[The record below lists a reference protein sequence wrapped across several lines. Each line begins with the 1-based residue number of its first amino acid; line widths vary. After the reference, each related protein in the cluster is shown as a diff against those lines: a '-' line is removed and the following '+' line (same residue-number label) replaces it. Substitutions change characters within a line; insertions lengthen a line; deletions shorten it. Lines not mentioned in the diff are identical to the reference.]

1 MDTISAPEIQDK
13 WIKVDGLNVRYL
25 DEGAGMPV
33 LLLHGGSL
41 GSSADVF
48 RRNINKL
55 VTDGM
60 RAISFDHPGFGKTDL
75 PNDHTTPYRRNF
87 VLKFLDALNLPK
99 VALFA
104 HSQAGGMAVQLALAN
119 PERFTHV
126 MILGTGS
133 LLPPLPDSDVDQS
146 EVPQR
151 KDNSKPPSM
160 PTIETTRKLMESQLF
175 HHEYITEPELQ
186 LRFSHTTGKAFEAH
200 VARWKMTQGQG
211 ENKSAQK
218 SATAPLWQR
227 LTELKMPLLM
237 IYGRED
243 RAEACK
249 RAELLKKT
257 YPQID
262 MHIVTGCKHMV
273 PWDAFNEVHRLA
285 VPFYK
290 G

>member
-1 MDTISAPEIQDK
+1 METISAPELQDK
-13 WIKVDGLNVRYL
+13 WITVDGLSVRYL
-25 DEGAGMPV
+25 EAGSGTPV

-48 RRNINKL
+48 RRNIKRL
-55 VTDGM
+55 AADGM

-75 PNDHTTPYRRNF
+75 PADHTTPYRRGF
-87 VLKFLDALNLPK
+87 VLKFLDAMNLPK

-104 HSQAGGMAVQLALAN
+104 HSQAGGMAVQLALAE
-119 PERFTHV
+119 PERFSSV

-146 EVPQR
+146 EIPQR
-151 KDNSKPPSM
+151 KDNSKPPST
-160 PTIETTRKLMESQLF
+160 PTRETTRKLMESQLF
-175 HHEYITEPELQ
+175 HHELITDPELD
-186 LRFSHTTGKAFEAH
+186 LRYSHTVGKPFEAH
-200 VARWKMTQGQG
+200 VARWQLTQGQPA
-211 ENKSAQK
+211 NKSEQK
-218 SATAPLWQR
+218 KAATPLWQR

-249 RAELLKKT
+249 RAELLKST
-257 YPQID
+257 YPKID

-273 PWDAFNEVHRLA
+273 PWDAYDEVHKLA
-285 VPFYK
+285 PGFFK
-290 G
+290 S